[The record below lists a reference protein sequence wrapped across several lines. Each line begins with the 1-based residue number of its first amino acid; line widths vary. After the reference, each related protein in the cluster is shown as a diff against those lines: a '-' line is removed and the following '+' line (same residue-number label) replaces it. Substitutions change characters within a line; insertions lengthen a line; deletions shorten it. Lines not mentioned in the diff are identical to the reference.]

1 MEILLETVQQIG
13 MDILFETVQQI
24 DMDIVDMDILFRI
37 SKADI

>member
-1 MEILLETVQQIG
+1 MEILLEIIQQIG
-13 MDILFETVQQI
+13 MDILLETVQQI